1 MGGPTGDPWIPAQRV
16 SDVEFVSMAWR
27 HHVKLLQTCVAQSY
41 PTPSFSNKAKTFV
54 SGLHFTA
61 EKYVYF
67 AFTTYKPRG
76 GGGGGGGLRVCKIM
90 KRKLSYNVTAHII
103 SLMVTRYSMCVLR
116 KLFIDNFENWILHF
130 VGFVNTPYMPIITIP
145 CKHNHNKH
153 IINRSK
159 RHFDAII
166 MYLLRCE
173 FDGL

>member
-1 MGGPTGDPWIPAQRV
+1 MTRGSPHKGSVMWNLFPRH
-16 SDVEFVSMAWR
+16 DVIM
-27 HHVKLLQTCVAQSY
+27 LNC
-41 PTPSFSNKAKTFV
+41 
-54 SGLHFTA
+54 
-61 EKYVYF
+61 
-67 AFTTYKPRG
+67 YKPVWRSQTQHPVFPTKLRPLYLDCISQLKNTDILRLQHTNPG

-90 KRKLSYNVTAHII
+90 KRKVSYNVTAHNI